1 MKKNLMTVI
10 ILALVLVNLV
20 LTAIL
25 AFTIIPQTRKSNQ
38 LIDKIASAIDLEL
51 EDGSSK
57 DTAAV
62 PVEDIEV
69 YDIEA
74 SFTVNLSPSG
84 DGKDHVAVF
93 SIGLSLNTKSDGYK
107 SIGTEGLKAKETL
120 IKNDINT
127 IVSGYT
133 MEQFREDEQRLR
145 WWRTMFSMMPDTL
158 MRLPPRMRTTRSRR
172 SRTSELTKTGLRS
185 SILGTWRK
193 VC

>member
-51 EDGSSK
+51 EDGSGK

-69 YDIEA
+69 YDIES

-107 SIGTEGLKAKETL
+107 TYGGSEGLAAKVTIIQSE
-120 IKNDINT
+120 INT
-127 IVSGYT
+127 IVNGYT
-133 MEQFREDEQRLR
+133 LDEFNANGYQNVKDDILK
-145 WWRTMFSMMPDTL
+145 TLQDMF
-158 MRLPPRMRTTRSRR
+158 
-172 SRTSELTKTGLRS
+172 
-185 SILGTWRK
+185 
-193 VC
+193 